1 MHDLNVLVTEKQ
13 HERFVGYLI
22 RVQRRNSASKAKHM
36 ERKAGKKVEEEGCGG
51 RRRGMGGVGG
61 REE

>member
-1 MHDLNVLVTEKQ
+1 MHDLNVLVTEKK

-36 ERKAGKKVEEEGCGG
+36 ERKAGKKVEEEG
-51 RRRGMGGVGG
+51 RRAQHNC
-61 REE
+61 